1 MPSFSLM
8 LHFLLLLVVAAVAA
22 ELPARTL
29 YTTLQSARK
38 AGRGGAG
45 WRYNE
50 TEFGVQSYQAGTAA
64 TPAA

>member
-1 MPSFSLM
+1 MPIFSLM

-50 TEFGVQSYQAGTAA
+50 TKFGVQSYQAGTTA